1 MCLKESILYNEA
13 AQIYCEDSQKIQVT
27 KLIHAAWDFIEF

>member
-13 AQIYCEDSQKIQVT
+13 TQIHREDSQKIQVT
-27 KLIHAAWDFIEF
+27 KLIYAAWDFIEF